1 MRVLIVKTSSLGDL
15 IHTLPAVT
23 DAARALP
30 GIRFD
35 WVAEEGFAEIPGW
48 HPAVER
54 TIPVALRRW
63 RKNWLA
69 AWRSGEIPDFL
80 QRLRERDYDCVIDAQ
95 GLLKSAVL
103 TRLAHGPRCGPDCRS
118 AREPLA
124 ALFYSRRFA
133 VPRDRHAID
142 RVRQLFS
149 AALGYEFDPM
159 GLDYGLNPANFAQPA
174 FLDSQPAYLVFLHG
188 TTWPSKRL
196 PAQQWVELARR
207 AGEDGHAVLLPWG
220 NETERDTAQRIA
232 AGAANARVL
241 PRLNL
246 TEMAGVLAHGR
257 GVIGV
262 DTGLA
267 HLAAALGKPALTI
280 YTATFPERT
289 GARGAQQC
297 CVVAGGTA
305 QAVRDK
311 SAGEPFCTAE
321 PPEGCRAGIVRHDN
335 PGLRVETLPDGVSAA
350 GIWNLWNSGG

>member
-15 IHTLPAVT
+15 IHALPAVT
-23 DAARALP
+23 DAARNLP

-54 TIPVALRRW
+54 VIPVALRRW

-69 AWRSGEIPDFL
+69 AWRAGEIPAFL
-80 QRLRERDYDCVIDAQ
+80 RRLRERDYDCVVDAQ

-103 TRLAHGPRCGPDCRS
+103 TRLAQGARCGPDLCS

-124 ALFYSRRFA
+124 ALFYARRFA

-142 RVRQLFS
+142 RVRQLFA
-149 AALGYEFDPM
+149 AALNYEFDPM
-159 GLDYGLNPANFAQPA
+159 GLDYGLNPANFALPA
-174 FLDSQPAYLVFLHG
+174 FLHSQPAYLFFLHG

-196 PAQQWVELARR
+196 PAEQWTELARR
-207 AGEDGHAVLLPWG
+207 ADDAGHAVLLPWG
-220 NETERDTAQRIA
+220 NAAERETAQSIA
-232 AGAANARVL
+232 AGATNARVL
-241 PRLNL
+241 PRLKL
-246 TEMAGVLAHGR
+246 TEMAGVLAHAR

-267 HLAAALGKPALTI
+267 HLAAAFGKPALTI

-289 GARGAQQC
+289 GARGTQQC

-305 QAVRDK
+305 RSTRQ
-311 SAGEPFCTAE
+311 T
-321 PPEGCRAGIVRHDN
+321 
-335 PGLRVETLPDGVSAA
+335 PGLRVETLPDGVNAA
-350 GIWNLWNSGG
+350 GIWKLWNSGG